1 MINEKISKS
10 VYKIILFCILSVSIC
25 STSAYAVYYEG
36 SFPYDETALTGG
48 GYIECGSSIGDIVIL
63 LPQQYIDNYLTFT
76 TSGNLF
82 NVSNA
87 NISCLVFKNGQSY
100 SARFQSFSTLEYR
113 IQSGVNYTYTPI
125 VTNSIQDTNCIFMTE
140 SERIN
145 DNYYFTQYEIA
156 SLSVQI
162 AILFFVF
169 LGWFLWHRKS

>member
-1 MINEKISKS
+1 MINEKISKRI
-10 VYKIILFCILSVSIC
+10 YKIILFLLLSVSVC

-36 SFPYDETALTGG
+36 TFPYAETGLTGG
-48 GYIECGSSIGDIVIL
+48 GYIECSSSIGDIVIL
-63 LPQQYIDNYLTFT
+63 LPEQYIDNYLTFT

-82 NVSNA
+82 NVSNV
-87 NISCLVFKNGQSY
+87 NISCLVFRNGESFN
-100 SARFQSFSTLEYR
+100 ARFQSFSTLEYR
-113 IQSGVNYTYTPI
+113 SQSGNQYTYTPI
-125 VTNSIQDTNCIFMTE
+125 TTSSIQDTNCIFMTE

-169 LGWFLWHRKS
+169 LGWFLWHRK